1 MTITSKNP
9 MEDISKARPQLKTN
23 SVKQYVA
30 NLNKLK
36 KIFDTDNYEFL
47 KNPEKVMEKIE
58 DLNYLSQRNILNAVV
73 VLLSALNHDGKQDDL
88 LEEYGK
94 LRDDRNT
101 MYIEQNKSGEISSKQ
116 APNFTTTEE
125 IFKMINQMADDL
137 KPIKKKSKEDITKK
151 EMALLQAYVLFNIY
165 ARMPFRN
172 DLGNG
177 AEAINQAAYK
187 KLSEQDKK
195 DNNFLIVPSKGN
207 LYWVMN
213 KYKTSKKYEQLNL
226 PIDDPNLRK
235 ILRYYL
241 KINGMGVLFKTSTG
255 KPISKGE
262 LSKILI
268 KYSKKYL
275 NKSISSTLLRKI
287 YLSSKY
293 SDVKDEMEK
302 DAKMMGNSVGTQQ
315 AVYVKKPQKDEE

>member
-1 MTITSKNP
+1 
-9 MEDISKARPQLKTN
+9 
-23 SVKQYVA
+23 
-30 NLNKLK
+30 
-36 KIFDTDNYEFL
+36 
-47 KNPEKVMEKIE
+47 
-58 DLNYLSQRNILNAVV
+58 
-73 VLLSALNHDGKQDDL
+73 
-88 LEEYGK
+88 
-94 LRDDRNT
+94 
-101 MYIEQNKSGEISSKQ
+101 
-116 APNFTTTEE
+116 
-125 IFKMINQMADDL
+125 
-137 KPIKKKSKEDITKK
+137 
-151 EMALLQAYVLFNIY
+151 
-165 ARMPFRN
+165 
-172 DLGNG
+172 
-177 AEAINQAAYK
+177 
-187 KLSEQDKK
+187 
-195 DNNFLIVPSKGN
+195 
-207 LYWVMN
+207 MN
-213 KYKTSKKYEQLNL
+213 KYKTSKKYEQLNI
-226 PIDDPNLRK
+226 PIEDPNLRK